1 MDHIWFYVAIPIAVT
16 MIGAISATLRAVP
29 ASVRSAVRH
38 FTAGV
43 VFAAIAGEVIPDIL
57 HRHAP
62 APAIVGFV
70 LGVATMFG
78 MAHLPKPKEGTTGA
92 LPLGL
97 IAAVGID
104 ALLDGLVI
112 GISFTAGGSIGLL
125 VTIALSLEMFF
136 LGLTTAL
143 SMVAQGVLRAPS
155 PSPAD
160 SRCSSGWAHSSGRAC
175 SAGLGH
181 TYSLEC

>member
-1 MDHIWFYVAIPIAVT
+1 M
-16 MIGAISATLRAVP
+16 
-29 ASVRSAVRH
+29 
-38 FTAGV
+38 
-43 VFAAIAGEVIPDIL
+43 IPDIL